1 MSSNSSTGSYT
12 KGELSLGCW
21 DKGPSQD
28 YSAPMDVFKQL
39 SIAQHAAM
47 KSIYCKIAE
56 FFLFSFNYFL
66 AEIDGTTT
74 KAMYQE
80 FGLDLED

>member
-1 MSSNSSTGSYT
+1 
-12 KGELSLGCW
+12 
-21 DKGPSQD
+21 
-28 YSAPMDVFKQL
+28 MDVFKQL

-56 FFLFSFNYFL
+56 FFFYFPLINFL